1 MNSTLNSKKGK
12 KTFYQ
17 DCVFHVDENVYE
29 PAEDTFLLAE
39 NLDVKK
45 GEHVLDMGTGCG
57 IIGVLAAKK
66 GGRVVATDIN
76 PYALKCAEKNAKLN
90 GIHRKIEFRL
100 GNLFE
105 PIKPDEKFSL
115 IAFNAPYLP
124 SEPTEEQTLIEKA
137 WSGGQNGRE
146 VIDAFISKV
155 SSFLAE
161 NGRVLL
167 VQSSL
172 SNIDETLQ
180 KFAQMRLEA
189 EVIAKREVG
198 FFESIVL
205 IRAVRKLS

>member
-76 PYALKCAEKNAKLN
+76 PYALKCAEKNVKLN